1 VSAGRVLSQDQAIR
15 AVDFRNTIII
25 MTSNLGSQVIKEL
38 NRDYAA
44 MEREVRK
51 ILAGDYREGHTVA
64 VDVDGKDGLVFGKR
78 QDNPREDGI

>member
-64 VDVDGKDGLVFGKR
+64 VDVDGKDGLVFGRR

>member
-1 VSAGRVLSQDQAIR
+1 
-15 AVDFRNTIII
+15 

-51 ILAGDYREGHTVA
+51 ILAGDYREGDTVA
-64 VDVDGKDGLVFGKR
+64 VDVDGKDGFVFGKKQNR
-78 QDNPREDGI
+78 AREDGRGRKDSV

>member
-1 VSAGRVLSQDQAIR
+1 
-15 AVDFRNTIII
+15 VDFRNTIII

>member
-1 VSAGRVLSQDQAIR
+1 MSAGRVLSQDQAIR

-64 VDVDGKDGLVFGKR
+64 VDVDGKDGLVFGRR